1 MARITTK
8 EARVSGQERAAVI
21 LQLFKK
27 IDGLSSQGQR
37 KVGQLQEHLVE
48 QCFANNEWLI
58 LAHQLT
64 YFFFH
69 YSVKLSSKSCKTWSC
84 GRDPKIAL
92 TIP

>member
-8 EARVSGQERAAVI
+8 EARVSGQESAAVI

-27 IDGLSSQGQR
+27 INGLSSQGQR
-37 KVGQLQEHLVE
+37 KVGQLEQHLVE

-69 YSVKLSSKSCKTWSC
+69 YSVKLSSNVVKLGPADKT
-84 GRDPKIAL
+84 PK
-92 TIP
+92 